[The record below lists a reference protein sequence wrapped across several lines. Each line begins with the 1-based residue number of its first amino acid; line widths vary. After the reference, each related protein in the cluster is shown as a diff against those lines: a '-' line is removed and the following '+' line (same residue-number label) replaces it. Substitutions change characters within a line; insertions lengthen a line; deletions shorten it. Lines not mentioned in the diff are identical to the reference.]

1 MEFQYLISFLV
12 FMSFLFLLV
21 QKWRKS
27 KTLLPPGPWRLPIIG
42 SVHHLTSGLPHRVL
56 KNLSQKY
63 GPIMYLQLG
72 EVPTVVVSSSHM
84 AKQILKTHDLALA
97 SRPETMM
104 GKIICYNCKDIAFSP
119 YGDYWR
125 HMRKLTVLELLSAK
139 MVKSF
144 SPIRQDE
151 LLNLLSSIRSM
162 DLESPIN
169 LVEKLLWFMNAATC
183 RSAFGN
189 VCKDQTQL
197 IKLIHQAQSLSGGFE
212 LADLFPSKKFL
223 HGLSGIESK
232 LMKARNKIDA
242 ILDNIIN
249 VHRENRANGG
259 SCNGECGVED
269 LVDVFLRV
277 MERGEFPVSLTNDNI
292 KAVILDMFVAGSDT
306 SSSTVIWALSEL
318 MRSPSV
324 MEKAQA
330 EVREVF
336 KRKKTCNDDTDLE
349 KLNYLKLVIKET
361 LRLHPPTP
369 LLVPRECR
377 EETQIDGFTI
387 PLKSKVMV
395 NVWAIG
401 RDPESWE
408 DPECFIPE
416 RFENN
421 SIEFTG
427 NHFQFLP
434 FGAGRRMCPGIQFGL
449 ALITLPLAHLL
460 YNFDWKLPEGI
471 NARDLDM
478 TEANGISARRENDLY
493 LIATPYVSPL
503 D

>member
-1 MEFQYLISFLV
+1 MEFQYLISFLLC
-12 FMSFLFLLV
+12 MSFLFLLV

-84 AKQILKTHDLALA
+84 AKKILKTHDHVLA

-151 LLNLLSSIRSM
+151 LSNLLSSIRSM

-169 LVEKLLWFMNAATC
+169 LAEKLLWFMNAATC

-189 VCKDQTQL
+189 VCKDQNEL

-223 HGLSGIESK
+223 HGLSGMESK
-232 LMKARNKIDA
+232 LMKARNKIDVV
-242 ILDNIIN
+242 LDNIIN
-249 VHRENRANGG
+249 VHRENHTNGR
-259 SCNGECGVED
+259 SCNGESGVEN

-349 KLNYLKLVIKET
+349 KLNYLKLVVKET

-421 SIEFTG
+421 SIEFNG

-434 FGAGRRMCPGIQFGL
+434 FGAGRRICPGIQFGL

-460 YNFDWKLPEGI
+460 CNFDWTLPEGI

-503 D
+503 K